1 MKTRVT
7 FFTLAIFLTSIWSL
21 SFYASYMLR
30 ADMQRLLGDQQSST
44 VSFVAAEINRE
55 LSDRLSALKTVAER
69 ITPAIMHN
77 QQALQNFLNERP
89 ILNNLFNGGVLIFD
103 KDGTTQ
109 AEMLVMA
116 GRIGTNYKDD
126 KTVAKVLMDGSP
138 SIGAPIIGKKLQ
150 APMFPIIV
158 AIKDA
163 QGAVIGA
170 LAGVINLSKSSFLD
184 QLTNNAY
191 GKDGYYLLGE
201 PDSRLIITGTGKGR
215 IMQPLPA
222 AGINWLIDRH
232 IEGYDETGI
241 TTNPLGV
248 EVLAS
253 AKRIPVANWFVVAAL
268 PTEEAFAPIRLMQ
281 KRVQLA
287 TFFLTLL
294 AGFLT
299 WWMLSRQLSPMLKAV
314 NTLALLSNTDQPPQP
329 LVIAKRDEIGQLIAG
344 FNRLLASLA
353 QRDEALKSSE
363 QRFRNFFEKNSSVML
378 LIEPSNGAIVEAN
391 DAAAAYYG
399 YPINQLVSMTIA
411 DLNTMPEAKIAEERE
426 KARREELKYFHF
438 VHRLASGE
446 IRDVEVHSTPIENS
460 GHTLLF
466 SIVHD
471 ISARKEILKALKAS
485 ESWFRSIFENA
496 NTGIASVDSSGRIT
510 SFNESFRALL
520 GYDADE
526 LGGMSIADI
535 THHDDLS
542 REVAFFDE
550 IIAGKRDHYSMSKR
564 YIASDGH
571 IVWIDLF
578 VTAIRDEQ
586 GAVAN
591 FIGIISDITERKQAE
606 EQLRIAAA
614 AFESQEGMMVTDANS
629 VILRV
634 NRAFTEFT
642 GYTAEEV
649 IGKTP
654 QLLQSGRH
662 PPSFYQ
668 DMWQTI
674 HSTGG
679 WRGEVWDRHKSGEIY
694 PKWLTVSAVYGS
706 DGLITHYI
714 GTHYDISERKK
725 AEFKI
730 EALAFF
736 DQLTNLPNRTLLLD
750 RLKQAMA
757 TSGRSERYSALLFID
772 LDNFKTLNDSLGHD
786 AGDLLLKQVAQRLK
800 LSVREGDS
808 VARFGGDEFVIILA
822 SLSTS
827 QEDAAKATEGVAEKI
842 LAALKKPYQIGNVT
856 HHSTASLGVTLFR
869 GTGTPMDEL
878 LKQADL
884 SMYRSKAAGRNTF
897 CFFDPAMEIAVKER
911 VALEADLRQALEKN
925 QFFLNYQPQIHGH
938 ESLTGAEV
946 LLRWRHP
953 ERGMVSPADFI
964 PLAEESGLILS
975 LGDWVL
981 ETTCKQIA
989 DWAACPGMAHLTIAV
1004 NVSAFQLRQ
1013 LDFVDKV
1020 ISVLSS
1026 TGANPRRLKLELTES
1041 LLVHNVEEIIVKMSL
1056 LKAHGVGFSLDDFGT
1071 GYSSLTYLKR
1081 LPLDQLKIDQ
1091 SFVRDV
1097 LIDPNDAA
1105 IAKTI
1110 VALAESLGL
1119 GVIAEGVETAA
1130 QRDFL
1135 AGAGCHAYQGY
1146 YFSRP
1151 LALSDF
1157 EAFAMQ
1163 GFMND

>member
-7 FFTLAIFLTSIWSL
+7 LFTLAIFLTSIWSL

-55 LSDRLSALKTVAER
+55 INDRMSALKTVAGR
-69 ITPAIMHN
+69 ITPEIMSN
-77 QQALQNFLNERP
+77 QQALQAFLNERT
-89 ILNNLFNGGVLIFD
+89 ILNDLFNGGVVILN
-103 KDGTTQ
+103 KEGTVD
-109 AEMLVMA
+109 AEIAVMVE
-116 GRIGTNYKDD
+116 RIGTNYMDAKAV
-126 KTVAKVLMDGSP
+126 TKVLKDGSP
-138 SIGAPIIGKKLQ
+138 SIGSPVVGKKLQ
-150 APMFPIIV
+150 VPIFPIIV
-158 AIKDA
+158 AIKDT
-163 QGAVIGA
+163 QGAPIGA
-170 LAGVINLSKSSFLD
+170 LAGVINLSTPNFLE
-184 QLTNNAY
+184 QLTNNTY
-191 GKDGYYLLGE
+191 GKNGYYLLE
-201 PDSRLIITGTGKGR
+201 DPETRLIITGTGKTR
-215 IMQPLPA
+215 MMQPLPA
-222 AGINWLIDRH
+222 AGINWLIDH
-232 IEGYDETGI
+232 HVQGFDETGV

-268 PTEEAFAPIRLMQ
+268 PTEEAFAPIHLMQ
-281 KRVQLA
+281 QRVQLA
-287 TFFLTLL
+287 TLFLTLL
-294 AGFLT
+294 AGILT
-299 WWMLSRQLSPMLKAV
+299 WWMLRRQLSPMLEAINSLAV
-314 NTLALLSNTDQPPQP
+314 LSTTDQHPQP
-329 LVIAKRDEIGQLIAG
+329 LAIAKQDEIGDLIAG
-344 FNRLLASLA
+344 FNRLLASLG
-353 QRDEALKSSE
+353 QRDEALKVSE
-363 QRFRNFFEKNSSVML
+363 QRFRDFFEKNSSVML
-378 LIEPSNGAIVEAN
+378 LIEPSDGTIIEAN

-399 YPINQLVSMTIA
+399 YPIKQLVSMSIA
-411 DLNTMPEAKIAEERE
+411 DLNTMPAERIAEERE
-426 KARREELKYFHF
+426 KARREERNYFLF
-438 VHRLASGE
+438 LHRLASGE
-446 IRDVEVHSTPIENS
+446 VRDVEVHSTPIEGN

-471 ISARKEILKALKAS
+471 IGARKDVLTALKAS

-496 NTGIASVDSSGRIT
+496 NTGIASVDSNGRIT

-520 GYDADE
+520 GYDTDE

-542 REVAFFDE
+542 SEVVFFDE
-550 IIAGKRDHYSMSKR
+550 IIAGKRNHYNMTKR
-564 YIASDGH
+564 YVASDGH

-578 VTAIRDEQ
+578 ATAIRDEL

-606 EQLRIAAA
+606 EQLRIAAT
-614 AFESQEGMMVTDANS
+614 AFESQEGMIVTDAQGI
-629 VILRV
+629 ILRV
-634 NRAFTEFT
+634 NRAFTEHT

-649 IGKTP
+649 IGQTP

-668 DMWQTI
+668 EMWQTI
-674 HSTGG
+674 RSTGG
-679 WRGEVWDRHKSGEIY
+679 WRGEVWDRRKNGEIY
-694 PKWLTVSAVYGS
+694 PKWLTISAVYGN
-706 DGLITHYI
+706 DQQVTHYI

-757 TSGRSERYSALLFID
+757 TSGRSGRYSALLFID

-786 AGDLLLKQVAQRLK
+786 AGDLLLKQVAQRLTH
-800 LSVREGDS
+800 SVRECDS

-827 QEDAAKATEGVAEKI
+827 EKAAANMTEAVVKKI
-842 LAALKKPYQIGNVT
+842 LEALKQAYQIGHIT
-856 HHSTASLGVTLFR
+856 HHSTASVGATLFR
-869 GTGTPMDEL
+869 GNASPIDEL

-884 SMYRSKAAGRNTF
+884 SMYKSKAAGRNTF

-911 VALEADLRQALEKN
+911 VALEGDLRLALKKN

-938 ESLTGAEV
+938 DRLTGAEV
-946 LLRWRHP
+946 LLRWKHP
-953 ERGMVSPADFI
+953 ERGIVSPAEFI

-981 ETTCKQIA
+981 ETSCKQLA
-989 DWAACPGMAHLTIAV
+989 VWAACPEMAHLSIAV
-1004 NVSAFQLRQ
+1004 NVSAVQLRQ
-1013 LDFVDKV
+1013 HDFVGKV
-1020 ISVLSS
+1020 ISVLSR
-1026 TGANPRRLKLELTES
+1026 TGANPQRLKLELTES
-1041 LLVHNVEEIIVKMSL
+1041 LLVHNVEEIIDKMSL
-1056 LKAHGVGFSLDDFGT
+1056 LKARGVGFSLDDFGT

-1110 VALAESLGL
+1110 VALADSLGL

-1135 AGAGCHAYQGY
+1135 ASAGCHAYQGY
-1146 YFSRP
+1146 FFSRP
-1151 LALSDF
+1151 LVLSDF
-1157 EAFAMQ
+1157 EAFARKGQ
-1163 GFMND
+1163 DGT

>member
-1 MKTRVT
+1 MKTRLT

-30 ADMQRLLGDQQSST
+30 VDMQRLLGDQQSST

-55 LSDRLSALKTVAER
+55 LSDRLSALKTVADR

-109 AEMLVMA
+109 AEMMVMA

-191 GKDGYYLLGE
+191 GKDGYFLLEE
-201 PDSRLIITGTGKGR
+201 PDSRLIITGTGKSR

-232 IEGYDETGI
+232 LEGFDETGI
-241 TTNPLGV
+241 TINPMGV

-268 PTEEAFAPIRLMQ
+268 PTEEAFSPIRLMQ
-281 KRVQLA
+281 QRVQLA

-299 WWMLSRQLSPMLKAV
+299 WWMLRRQLSPMQEAV
-314 NTLALLSNTDQPPQP
+314 NTLALLSNIDQPPQP
-329 LVIAKRDEIGQLIAG
+329 LVIAKQDEIGQLIAG
-344 FNRLLASLA
+344 FNRLLARLA

-391 DAAAAYYG
+391 DAAATYYG
-399 YPINQLVSMTIA
+399 YPIKQLVLMTTA

-426 KARREELKYFHF
+426 KARCEELKYFHF

-446 IRDVEVHSTPIENS
+446 LRDVEVHSTPIESS
-460 GHTLLF
+460 GHNLLF

-496 NTGIASVDSSGRIT
+496 NTGIASVDSNGRIT

-542 REVAFFDE
+542 SEVAYFDE
-550 IIAGKRDHYSMSKR
+550 IIAGKRDHYSMTKR
-564 YIASDGH
+564 YVASDGH

-614 AFESQEGMMVTDANS
+614 AFESQEGMMVTDAQS

-649 IGKTP
+649 IGLTP
-654 QLLQSGRH
+654 QLLKSGRH
-662 PPSFYQ
+662 PPSFYK

-694 PKWLTVSAVYGS
+694 PKWLTISAVYGS
-706 DGLITHYI
+706 DGLVTHYI

-750 RLKQAMA
+750 RLKQAMVS
-757 TSGRSERYSALLFID
+757 SGRSERYSALLFID

-786 AGDLLLKQVAQRLK
+786 AGDLLLKQVAQRLT

-822 SLSTS
+822 SLSMS

-856 HHSTASLGVTLFR
+856 HHSTASLGATLFR
-869 GTGTPMDEL
+869 GTGIPIDEL

-911 VALEADLRQALEKN
+911 VALEDDLRQALEKN
-925 QFFLNYQPQIHGH
+925 QFFLNYQPQIRGNN
-938 ESLTGAEV
+938 SLTGAEV

-953 ERGMVSPADFI
+953 ERGMVSPAEFI

-989 DWAACPGMAHLTIAV
+989 VWAAYPGMAHLTIAV

-1026 TGANPRRLKLELTES
+1026 TGANSRRLKLELTES

-1157 EAFAMQ
+1157 ESFALR
-1163 GFMND
+1163 GL